1 MTRDELN
8 DLMERRVV
16 EDATEENESPHVFQF
31 RGEHLNGIVVTPLAH
46 EGDRDGTDPSE
57 DAGIFTVEDREPGMR
72 GPISF
77 DPPTM
82 QMLLQTASLVAID
95 SAALAPE
102 IYNYFLDRVERGS
115 RMTRGPQRQRS
126 QTRQRR
132 GARLMRTAG
141 VGCRRG
147 TLSRRIRHPR
157 LSMSAGSRP
166 AWPRNKSHHR

>member
-102 IYNYFLDRVERGS
+102 IYNYFLDRIERGS
-115 RMTRGPQRQRS
+115 RILVVLTTEDRHVAWRDFLR
-126 QTRQRR
+126 
-132 GARLMRTAG
+132 ARWHGNQVFEVVPVKNDPLRTLTTF
-141 VGCRRG
+141 VTWFNRDQ
-147 TLSRRIRHPR
+147 
-157 LSMSAGSRP
+157 
-166 AWPRNKSHHR
+166 